1 MLSAEAV
8 LARIEADFPAADEPF
23 SLAYQAQEM
32 EAALT
37 AAASLCLERRLSL
50 LRGLIAEGQT
60 SDAFRIEQ
68 RMRTVRRVD
77 AARLAEELPEV
88 YAACVYVDAA
98 DAKRLLGGAK
108 ALYAAARAAAPERIA
123 EFEQV
128 SLAELDALLSPA
140 EQRRFITAEAH
151 PVGHPFL
158 IRGDAV

>member
-98 DAKRLLGGAK
+98 DAKRLLGGTK

-158 IRGDAV
+158 IRGDAA